1 VKPPPAIRV
10 TAEHIAAGVPGSLCL
25 CPVAVAVL
33 GAWDCDGE
41 LRLVEV
47 TSDDG
52 GEIWASPGDGTAFVT
67 DWTDEVHGFVRLFD
81 ARQPVEPFE
90 FAAEWRE
97 VRP

>member
-1 VKPPPAIRV
+1 MKPPETIRV
-10 TAEHIAAGVPGSLCL
+10 TAEHIAKGMRGSLCL
-25 CPVAVAVL
+25 CPVAVAVFD
-33 GAWDCDGE
+33 AWNWDGE

-81 ARQPVEPFE
+81 AGQPVGPFE